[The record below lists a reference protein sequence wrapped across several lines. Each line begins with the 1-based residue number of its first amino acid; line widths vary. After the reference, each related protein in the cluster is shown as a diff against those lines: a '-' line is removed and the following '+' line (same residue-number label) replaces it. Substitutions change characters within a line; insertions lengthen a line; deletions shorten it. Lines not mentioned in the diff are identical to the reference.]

1 MMLQFDRMDLIFV
14 EFSHKRGRDWKLVL
28 IYLAKVWTFFDKIFI
43 NLLLGWRF
51 SNALLLELLNQVV
64 GFYDL
69 SVYIRLTALDL
80 E

>member
-1 MMLQFDRMDLIFV
+1 MKTSFDLFGKNLKI
-14 EFSHKRGRDWKLVL
+14 
-28 IYLAKVWTFFDKIFI
+28 FDKILI
-43 NLLLGWRF
+43 NSLLGWRF

-69 SVYIRLTALDL
+69 SVYIRLTASDL